1 MLCFL
6 AFDSS
11 FRSWGDVY
19 FFCGP
24 QMQYCTCGFRW
35 NLAGWSKAFI
45 LWNFV
50 LSAALGVQRLII
62 QLGLCGLLPGEEVVT
77 RESFISIC
85 WRLIPYWLN
94 NWEQQ
99 WGAECSS
106 MMFELPHF
114 AVELVII
121 LPCVQI
127 LCSRMKVLA
136 MPSVNAA
143 LPPRRDG
150 RPQLVR
156 EEYVPN
162 VLRGCWE
169 RQPAQRHIWQRI
181 RANLRIIAFS
191 CLLCGMA
198 LANALLIPLRLE
210 AGILQHPD
218 TALMAAAGRVP
229 ADWRDAGSLRELQQG
244 LRNGSVTLGEELEV
258 QQAAAGLAGSGG
270 SNSTASKHVAAA
282 AAELGSWGTDK
293 VWAADAVGR
302 LVERVALYQGEARG
316 CPDVERLRRN
326 LLKHHGEIARM
337 QEPQHRATIPLVEMA
352 LALMRLSTEKFFV
365 LLSLYVAFLLF
376 RVPPR
381 AAAALVALNAR
392 ASSAFARLIL
402 YSFPAVCWV
411 YGAGFTFSTFVS
423 VVFWGGPI
431 MQAYDLLRTSVR
443 SVSIKALRP
452 ATAAE
457 IERMH
462 GDCAICC
469 HAYHQQCLNQWL
481 QQCHSSGATASCP
494 MCQTPLQLSVQW
506 NLLPWRWRRQ
516 PALAAPGGA
525 AAAGLGAA
533 LGAAAAAGAGGVAA
547 GDAANNY
554 LLLHQPRLAL
564 LLADMPQILAPEA
577 VQILAEVQDL
587 RQQRQ
592 QLVGVLQL
600 RQQQLQ
606 ELAGQQQR
614 IELELEQQR
623 RQLLQELQLLRRSRA
638 VSLVKV
644 RAG

>member
-181 RANLRIIAFS
+181 RANRRIIAFS

-198 LANALLIPLRLE
+198 LANALLIPLHLE
-210 AGILQHPD
+210 GRILQHPD

-229 ADWRDAGSLRELQQG
+229 ADWRDASSLQELQQS
-244 LRNGSVTLGEELEV
+244 LRNGSVTLGKELEV
-258 QQAAAGLAGSGG
+258 QQAAAGSAGSGG
-270 SNSTASKHVAAA
+270 SNSTASKHVAAAA

-302 LVERVALYQGEARG
+302 LAERVTLYQGEARG

-577 VQILAEVQDL
+577 VQILAEVQ
-587 RQQRQ
+587 
-592 QLVGVLQL
+592 
-600 RQQQLQ
+600 
-606 ELAGQQQR
+606 
-614 IELELEQQR
+614 
-623 RQLLQELQLLRRSRA
+623 
-638 VSLVKV
+638 V
-644 RAG
+644 RGWR